1 MFWVTMRQARLPDNI
16 YTRET
21 RDQPIREG
29 CLYWLNSCTLRNG
42 SNCSSREWT
51 FHLRWSNAWYY
62 CKLRLLP
69 CLMYGVGDVE
79 ILAKGVLRY
88 WEVSFE
94 LSCFRETAVK
104 WARGGGKPR
113 SFLHGQVGRGLAE
126 FDDAY
131 LLS

>member
-1 MFWVTMRQARLPDNI
+1 
-16 YTRET
+16 
-21 RDQPIREG
+21 
-29 CLYWLNSCTLRNG
+29 
-42 SNCSSREWT
+42 
-51 FHLRWSNAWYY
+51 
-62 CKLRLLP
+62 
-69 CLMYGVGDVE
+69 MYGVGDVE